1 MISRAILVK
10 TMPFLTSAAPFCR
23 LIWLHLEWPDIEPN
37 TIGREDP
44 RGVVLMPLVAPDR
57 IRNVAVVGHGGSG
70 KTTLVETLLNVIGAT
85 TRLGKVDDGTSILDT
100 DPEEHRRHITINVAL
115 AQVMHD
121 GMKINFIDTPGFADF
136 AGDQKAGLR
145 VADSALVVV
154 DASAGVQVG
163 TQLVWRDLDARTTP
177 RVVVVS
183 RLDRD
188 NADFDRT
195 LQQLREAYGI
205 RVVPLHP
212 PVGEHQALAG
222 TIDLLHGT
230 VLKGPK
236 DPIGE
241 LPESERERVGE
252 YRRLL
257 VEAIVE
263 TKDDLME
270 RYLEGKEMSYDEL
283 RDALHAA
290 VREGKVI
297 PVVATSSTKKV
308 GFSALLA
315 TIVEMLPS
323 PVESGAVI
331 GTSASGEVA
340 RKPDPAEK
348 LSAFVFKT
356 LADPFVGKLSYVRV
370 YSGTLHHN
378 AQVFDALKGETE
390 RVGQVFNLRG
400 KEQEIVDAVGAG
412 DICAVP
418 KLSASVTNSTLCDRD
433 APLTLGAIEF
443 PEPSF
448 SVAIEPASKADLDK
462 LGSALHKLTDEDP
475 TLHVRRDDA
484 THETILSAI
493 GESAIEVAV
502 HHLKDKFGV
511 QVETRTPRVP
521 YRESIRGKASAQGR
535 YKKQTGG
542 HGQFGDVWLSIEP
555 LSPGSGVEFAT
566 KVVGG
571 SVPKNFFPAVEK
583 GVREQ
588 AVKGVLAGYPLSDFK
603 ATLYDGSYHTV
614 DSSEMSFKIAGS
626 LALQNCV
633 KDAQPYLLEPVM
645 ELEVIVPEE
654 QMGDVLSDLNGRR
667 GRVLG
672 MDSAG
677 AGHQRIR
684 AHVPMAEIFRYA
696 TDLRSMTG
704 GRGVFTA
711 AFLGYEEC
719 PSHIAQKV
727 IAEHETAGEKEPA
740 GAH

>member
-1 MISRAILVK
+1 
-10 TMPFLTSAAPFCR
+10 MPSVT
-23 LIWLHLEWPDIEPN
+23 
-37 TIGREDP
+37 T
-44 RGVVLMPLVAPDR
+44 DR

-70 KTTLVETLLNVIGAT
+70 KTTLIETLLNVIGVT

-121 GMKINFIDTPGFADF
+121 GTKINFIDTPGFADF

-154 DASAGVQVG
+154 DGSAGVQVG
-163 TQLVWRDLDARTTP
+163 TQLVWRDLESRTMP
-177 RVVVVS
+177 RVVVIS

-205 RVVPLHP
+205 RVVPLHVP
-212 PVGEHQALAG
+212 LGEHQTLSG

-230 VLKGPK
+230 ALKGPK

-241 LPESERERVGE
+241 YPDSEKERVGE
-252 YRRLL
+252 YRRIL

-263 TKDDLME
+263 TQDDLME
-270 RYLEGKEMSYDEL
+270 RYLEGKEMSYEEL

-297 PVVATSSTKKV
+297 PVVAASATKKV
-308 GFSALLA
+308 GFAGLLM
-315 TIVEMLPS
+315 TIAEMLPS
-323 PVESGAVI
+323 PLESGAVI
-331 GTSASGEVA
+331 GTSIDGDVA
-340 RKPDPAEK
+340 RKPEPSEK

-370 YSGTLHHN
+370 FSGTLHHN
-378 AQVFDALKGETE
+378 AQVFDSVKGEAE
-390 RVGQVFNLRG
+390 RVGQIFNLRG

-412 DICAVP
+412 DICSIP

-433 APLTLGAIEF
+433 APITLGTIQF

-462 LGSALHKLTDEDP
+462 LGTALHKLTDEDP

-493 GESAIEVAV
+493 GESAIEVAA
-502 HHLKDKFGV
+502 HHLKDKFSV
-511 QVETRTPRVP
+511 QVETHTPRVP
-521 YRESIRGKASAQGR
+521 YRESIRGKSSAQGR

-542 HGQFGDVWLSIEP
+542 HGQFGDAWLSIEP
-555 LSPGSGVEFAT
+555 LHPGSGVEFAT

-603 ATLYDGSYHTV
+603 ATLFDGSYHQV

-633 KDAQPYLLEPVM
+633 RDAQPYLLEPVM
-645 ELEVIVPEE
+645 DLEVVVPEE
-654 QMGDVLSDLNGRR
+654 QMGDVLSDLNSRR

-672 MDSAG
+672 MESAG
-677 AGHQRIR
+677 SGHQRIK

-711 AFLGYEEC
+711 SFLNYEEC
-719 PSHIAQKV
+719 PTHIAQKV
-727 IAEHETAGEKEPA
+727 IADHEAAGEKEPA

>member
-1 MISRAILVK
+1 M
-10 TMPFLTSAAPFCR
+10 
-23 LIWLHLEWPDIEPN
+23 
-37 TIGREDP
+37 
-44 RGVVLMPLVAPDR
+44 VAVTPDR

-70 KTTLVETLLNVIGAT
+70 KTTLVETLLNVIGTT

-100 DPEEHRRHITINVAL
+100 DPEEHRRHITINVTI

-121 GMKINFIDTPGFADF
+121 GTKINFVDTPGFADF

-145 VADSALVVV
+145 VADAALVVV
-154 DASAGVQVG
+154 DGSAGVQVG
-163 TQLVWRDLDARTTP
+163 TQLVWRDLEVRTLP
-177 RVVVVS
+177 RVVVIS
-183 RLDRD
+183 RLDRE
-188 NADFDRT
+188 NADFDAT
-195 LQQLREAYGI
+195 LEQLRDAYGI
-205 RVVPLHP
+205 RVVPLHVP
-212 PVGEHQALAG
+212 QGEHQGLAG

-230 VLKGPK
+230 VLRGPK
-236 DPIGE
+236 DPIEE
-241 LPESERERVGE
+241 LPDTDRERIGE
-252 YRRLL
+252 YRRVL

-263 TKDDLME
+263 TRDDLME

-290 VREGKVI
+290 VREGKVV
-297 PVVATSSTKKV
+297 PVVAVAAAKRV
-308 GFSALLA
+308 GFAGLLS

-323 PVESGAVI
+323 PVEGGAII
-331 GTSASGEVA
+331 GSASDGEVA
-340 RKPDPAEK
+340 RRPDPAEK
-348 LSAFVFKT
+348 LCAFVFKT

-370 YSGTLHHN
+370 YSGTLRPN
-378 AQVFDALKGETE
+378 AHVLDSAKTEVE
-390 RVGQVFNLRG
+390 RVGQIFNLRG
-400 KEQEIVDAVGAG
+400 KEQEPVDEVVAG
-412 DICAVP
+412 DICAIP
-418 KLSASVTNSTLCDRD
+418 KLTASTTNSTLCDRD
-433 APLTLGAIEF
+433 APITLPAIDF
-443 PEPSF
+443 PPPSF

-462 LGSALHKLTDEDP
+462 LGTALHKLTDEDP

-521 YRESIRGKASAQGR
+521 YRESVRGKASAQGR

-555 LSPGSGVEFAT
+555 LQPGSGVEFAT

-588 AVKGVLAGYPLSDFK
+588 ALKGVLAGYPLSDFR

-633 KDAQPYLLEPVM
+633 KESQPYLLEPVM
-645 ELEVIVPEE
+645 DLEVTVPEE

-672 MDSAG
+672 MDAAG

-711 AFLGYEEC
+711 TFLNYEEC
-719 PSHIAQKV
+719 PSHIAAKV
-727 IAEHETAGEKEPA
+727 VDEHESRGAKEPA
-740 GAH
+740 AAH

>member
-1 MISRAILVK
+1 MA
-10 TMPFLTSAAPFCR
+10 LT
-23 LIWLHLEWPDIEPN
+23 
-37 TIGREDP
+37 
-44 RGVVLMPLVAPDR
+44 PDR
-57 IRNVAVVGHGGSG
+57 IRNVAVVGHGGAG
-70 KTTLVETLLNVIGAT
+70 KTTLVETLLNVIGT
-85 TRLGKVDDGTSILDT
+85 TSRLGKVDDGTSILDT
-100 DPEEHRRHITINVAL
+100 DPEEHRRHITINVAI
-115 AQVMHD
+115 AQVVHD
-121 GMKINFIDTPGFADF
+121 GTKINFIDTPGFADF

-145 VADSALVVV
+145 VADAALVVV
-154 DASAGVQVG
+154 DGSAGVQVG
-163 TQLVWRDLDARTTP
+163 TQLVWRDLDSRTLP
-177 RVVVVS
+177 RVVVIS

-188 NADFDRT
+188 NADFAAT
-195 LQQLREAYGI
+195 LEQLRQSYGT
-205 RVVPLHP
+205 RVVPLHV
-212 PVGEHQALAG
+212 PVGEHQALSG

-230 VLKGPK
+230 VLRGPK

-241 LPESERERVGE
+241 LPEAEGERVGE
-252 YRRLL
+252 YRRIL

-263 TKDDLME
+263 TKDDLTE
-270 RYLEGKEMSYDEL
+270 RYLEGSEMSYDEL

-297 PVVATSSTKKV
+297 PVVALSSVKKV
-308 GFSALLA
+308 GFAGLLS

-323 PVESGAVI
+323 PVEGGDII
-331 GTSASGEVA
+331 GRSSAGEVA
-340 RKPDPAEK
+340 RRADPAEK

-370 YSGTLHHN
+370 YSGMLHHN
-378 AQVFDALKGETE
+378 AHVFDSTKSELE
-390 RVGQVFNLRG
+390 RVGQIFHLRG
-400 KEQEIVDAVGAG
+400 KEQEPADEVVAG
-412 DICAVP
+412 DICAIP
-418 KLSASVTNSTLCDRD
+418 KLLASTTNSTLCDKD
-433 APLTLGAIEF
+433 APLELPAIEF
-443 PEPSF
+443 PPPSF

-462 LGSALHKLTDEDP
+462 LGTALHKLTDEDP

-511 QVETRTPRVP
+511 AVETRTPRVP

-555 LSPGSGVEFAT
+555 LQPGSGVEFAT

-588 AVKGVLAGYPLSDFK
+588 ALKGVLAGYPLSDFK
-603 ATLYDGSYHTV
+603 ATLYDGSFHTV

-626 LALQNCV
+626 LALQHCV
-633 KDAQPYLLEPVM
+633 KEAQPYLLEPVM
-645 ELEVIVPEE
+645 DLEVTVPEE
-654 QMGDVLSDLNGRR
+654 QMGDVLADLNGRR

-672 MDSAG
+672 MEAAG
-677 AGHQRIR
+677 AGHQRIK
-684 AHVPMAEIFRYA
+684 AHVPTAEIFRYA

-711 AFLGYEEC
+711 TFLGHEEC
-719 PSHIAQKV
+719 PSHIAAKV
-727 IAEHETAGEKEPA
+727 IAEHDAVDPA
-740 GAH
+740 TGH